1 MGIDSGR
8 ITRCPAPTWVN
19 IAREISKWLL
29 EWQPRSAPSRRK
41 AAPRGLHRKASEVR
55 IGKWNIY
62 RIEHH
67 RMAHSRQLV
76 AIMLVATGKPVA
88 RRNPPS
94 LHVRRTPV
102 LLRMDLQH
110 SKNIIQPFAQRN
122 GFIKQPCTVGS
133 TVIRASGKRFF
144 NARTVSFLARQV
156 TRRP

>member
-8 ITRCPAPTWVN
+8 ITRAAAPTWVN

-29 EWQPRSAPSRRK
+29 ECSPRSAPSRRK
-41 AAPRGLHRKASEVR
+41 AAPHGLHRKGPEVR

-67 RMAHSRQLV
+67 RMTISRQLV

-88 RRNPPS
+88 RRTPPS
-94 LHVRRTPV
+94 LHVRRSPV
-102 LLRMDLQH
+102 LRRMDLRLG
-110 SKNIIQPFAQRN
+110 KNIIQPFAQRN
-122 GFIKQPCTVGS
+122 GFIKQPCPLGS

-144 NARTVSFLARQV
+144 NARTVRFLARQV